1 MTRAEFTARFPHAS
15 EMTIRLNCDDVAPR
29 LVSSPTPVLQ
39 MPANA
44 AQQPASKPARK
55 PSKRVLLPRTR
66 NAGTMTE
73 GAYWGALRSM
83 LRQFSLRRWKPRNL
97 ALAAAK
103 ISFNGPNNQ
112 RFAYRCCACGGAFKR
127 DEVEVDHVES
137 CGTLKSH
144 EDLGPF
150 VARLL
155 AEDPKAWRVMC
166 APCHLART
174 NEARGIAPVTDA
186 QVSLRL

>member
-1 MTRAEFTARFPHAS
+1 MTRDEFTTRFPNAS
-15 EMTIRLNCDDVAPR
+15 EMTIRLNCSDAISRCDSSPAPR
-29 LVSSPTPVLQ
+29 NKTSV
-39 MPANA
+39 
-44 AQQPASKPARK
+44 KPQERRPERK

-83 LRQFSLRRWKPRNL
+83 LRQFSLRQWKPRSL

-103 ISFNGPNNQ
+103 IPFNGAGNQ
-112 RFAYRCCACGGAFKR
+112 RFAWRCCACAGAFKR
-127 DEVEVDHVES
+127 DEVDVDHVES
-137 CGTLKSH
+137 CGKLGAH

-166 APCHLART
+166 KPCHQART
-174 NEARGIAPVTDA
+174 NAERNAESPCVLSNAPN
-186 QVSLRL
+186 LL

>member
-1 MTRAEFTARFPHAS
+1 MTRSEFLERFPNAS
-15 EMTIRLNCDDVAPR
+15 EACIRANVSLPSPAP
-29 LVSSPTPVLQ
+29 Q
-39 MPANA
+39 MPAKA
-44 AQQPASKPARK
+44 KEQPAPKPARK

-83 LRQFSLRRWKPRNL
+83 LRQFSLRRWKPRSL

-103 ISFNGPNNQ
+103 IPFNGPNGQ
-112 RFAYRCCACGGAFKR
+112 RFAWRCCVCAGAFKR
-127 DEVEVDHVES
+127 DEVDVDHVES
-137 CGTLKSH
+137 CGKLGTH

-155 AEDPKAWRVMC
+155 AEDPQAWRVMC
-166 APCHLART
+166 RPCHQART
-174 NEARGIAPVTDA
+174 NAERGIVPPEPT
-186 QVSLRL
+186 LGL

>member
-1 MTRAEFTARFPHAS
+1 MNRETFLARFPHAS
-15 EMTIRLNCDDVAPR
+15 EITIRLNCDEEKPR
-29 LVSSPTPVLQ
+29 PVSAPTPARQ

-44 AQQPASKPARK
+44 AQQPASKTARK

-103 ISFNGPNNQ
+103 VPFNGPNNQ
-112 RFAYRCCACGGAFKR
+112 RFAYRCCACRGAFRR
-127 DEVEVDHVES
+127 DEVEVDHVEE
-137 CGTLKSH
+137 CGTLQSH

-155 AEDPKAWRVMC
+155 AEDPQAWRVMC

-174 NEARGIAPVTDA
+174 NQARGIAPAEPT
-186 QVSLRL
+186 LGL

>member
-1 MTRAEFTARFPHAS
+1 MISRQEFIQRFPNAS
-15 EMTIRLNCDDVAPR
+15 EITIRLNCSDAVTRA
-29 LVSSPTPVLQ
+29 VSSPIPAPQ
-39 MPANA
+39 MPAKA
-44 AQQPASKPARK
+44 KEQRAARK

-83 LRQFSLRRWKPRNL
+83 LRQFSLRRWKPRAL
-97 ALAAAK
+97 ALSAAK
-103 ISFNGPNNQ
+103 IPFNGPGNQ
-112 RFAYRCCACGGAFKR
+112 RFAWRCCACAGAFKR
-127 DEVEVDHVES
+127 DEVDVDHVES
-137 CGTLKSH
+137 CGKLGAH

-166 APCHLART
+166 KPCHLART
-174 NEARGIAPVTDA
+174 NAERGIVPPLTL
-186 QVSLRL
+186 SL